1 LFTFL
6 KIWIFAPKLSFS
18 ETFCHY
24 GGFKFL
30 ISSCLFT
37 FFSCLFTFVSCL
49 FTFFSAV
56 CLLFL
61 KIWILAPKRSFS
73 ETFCHYGGFKFLI
86 FNSLFTFLLTLSAVY
101 LHFSFVC
108 LHFQLFVLIFF
119 SCLFTFL
126 KITSLNS
133 TFWQKSDDFSAVCL
147 HFFSCLF
154 TFLKIWILA
163 PKLSFSE
170 TFCHYGGLS
179 PKLWNFETFFSVFS
193 SFLNFQIF

>member
-1 LFTFL
+1 MTRDT
-6 KIWIFAPKLSFS
+6 KPFAQCD
-18 ETFCHY
+18 FCHNLVS
-24 GGFKFL
+24 F
-30 ISSCLFT
+30 CLHL
-37 FFSCLFTFVSCL
+37 SAVCLH
-49 FTFFSAV
+49 FSAV
-56 CLLFL
+56 CL
-61 KIWILAPKRSFS
+61 
-73 ETFCHYGGFKFLI
+73 
-86 FNSLFTFLLTLSAVY
+86 
-101 LHFSFVC
+101 HFSLVC

-154 TFLKIWILA
+154 TFFQLFVYIFKIWIFA
-163 PKLSFSE
+163 PKPSFSE

-193 SFLNFQIF
+193 SFLNVQFF